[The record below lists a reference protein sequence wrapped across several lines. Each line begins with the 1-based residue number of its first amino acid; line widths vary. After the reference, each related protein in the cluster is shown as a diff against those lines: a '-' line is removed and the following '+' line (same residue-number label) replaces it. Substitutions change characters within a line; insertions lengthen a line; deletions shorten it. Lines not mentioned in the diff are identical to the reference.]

1 MVSCRSEDSG
11 CAPATASPMDRYKE
25 IPVIHELR
33 IYDVVPGRMADLHA
47 RFANLTL
54 PLFRK
59 HGIEVVAFWE
69 DIVGASNRLTYLV
82 AYRDLAH
89 RDSAWTA
96 FSADPEWIE
105 GRTRSE
111 EQGPLVARITNT
123 LMRPTVYSLLR

>member
-1 MVSCRSEDSG
+1 MVPCRRGDSG
-11 CAPATASPMDRYKE
+11 CTPAAASIMDRCKE
-25 IPVIHELR
+25 TQVIHELR

-69 DIVGASNRLTYLV
+69 DIVGTSNRLTYLV

-89 RDSAWTA
+89 RDGAWTA
-96 FSADPEWIE
+96 FSTDPEWIE

-123 LMRPTVYSLLR
+123 LMRPTFYSPLR